1 MKKTRESP
9 KFPAFFVQTHIV
21 CLGGSGHDIQTRLQ
35 MLSGKIVRIF
45 LRHTPFL
52 GLCGF
57 LFIIGL
63 LSASTVCA
71 TGVAIERYPQLA
83 EKTLY
88 RLPLH
93 AHPSRTLGLAMNQY
107 KKAPSGKISS
117 ALNTTSSRHMHII
130 STLGNRMF
138 PLARS

>member
-21 CLGGSGHDIQTRLQ
+21 CLGGSGHDIQTRLYI
-35 MLSGKIVRIF
+35 LSGKIVRIF

-57 LFIIGL
+57 LLIIGL

-71 TGVAIERYPQLA
+71 TGVAN
-83 EKTLY
+83 TLD
-88 RLPLH
+88 RTIPV
-93 AHPSRTLGLAMNQY
+93 AMPSPFKPRVGQNM
-107 KKAPSGKISS
+107 APKSRS
-117 ALNTTSSRHMHII
+117 A
-130 STLGNRMF
+130 
-138 PLARS
+138 ARARPT